1 MIIFAVTSTI
11 AFLNEW
17 RVEET
22 ERKIE
27 RFENVHATRKFVYK
41 TSTNTKSNKINQKLK
56 RNSNRKFIQI
66 NTNNHMH
73 TETVKLTVVLSLSQK
88 SNYKDFD

>member
-1 MIIFAVTSTI
+1 MNS
-11 AFLNEW
+11 ECK
-17 RVEET
+17 R
-22 ERKIE
+22 ERASDRE

-56 RNSNRKFIQI
+56 RNLNRKFTQI

-73 TETVKLTVVLSLSQK
+73 TETVKLTVVELNS
-88 SNYKDFD
+88 